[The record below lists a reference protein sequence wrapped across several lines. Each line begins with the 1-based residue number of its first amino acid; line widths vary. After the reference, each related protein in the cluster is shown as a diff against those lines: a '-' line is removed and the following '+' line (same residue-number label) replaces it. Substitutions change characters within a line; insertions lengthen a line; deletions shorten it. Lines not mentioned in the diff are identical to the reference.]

1 MKNNLVKYMLYLSAF
16 LFAFLSYQVISHA
29 ALYKW
34 VDEKGVFHM
43 SDTPPDSAIAQKYMV
58 EKTGADEADTEPQAA
73 EAKETKPAHHEVVI
87 YTTPT

>member
-1 MKNNLVKYMLYLSAF
+1 MKNNLLKYVLCLSAL
-16 LFAFLSYQVISHA
+16 LFAFLSSQVISHA

-43 SDTPPDSAIAQKYMV
+43 SDTPPDSAVAQKYMV
-58 EKTGADEADTEPQAA
+58 EKTGADESDTAEAA
-73 EAKETKPAHHEVVI
+73 ETKALKSSRHEVVI